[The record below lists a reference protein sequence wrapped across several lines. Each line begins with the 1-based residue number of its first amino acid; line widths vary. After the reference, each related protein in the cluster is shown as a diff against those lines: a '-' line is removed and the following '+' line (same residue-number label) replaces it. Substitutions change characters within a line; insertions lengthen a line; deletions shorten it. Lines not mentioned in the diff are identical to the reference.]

1 MSGDGNSYDGRIWCR
16 DEDRDR
22 VNDLKRGGE
31 TQADVLERVL
41 DFYDEHDPSDAPSGN
56 VDHGPD
62 VDALA
67 DAVADRVGPV
77 ISEVIWDT
85 LDADELAQQTA
96 AYVDGADTAE
106 IAKSTADEVAE
117 RIDVSGASAD
127 DVRAAAERGAENAL
141 QGVR

>member
-1 MSGDGNSYDGRIWCR
+1 MTDDGNSYDGRIWCR

-56 VDHGPD
+56 VDHAPD

-67 DAVADRVGPV
+67 DA
-77 ISEVIWDT
+77 
-85 LDADELAQQTA
+85 L
-96 AYVDGADTAE
+96 
-106 IAKSTADEVAE
+106 AE
-117 RIDVSGASAD
+117 RINTGTDTAAIANATASE
-127 DVRAAAERGAENAL
+127 VESRLR
-141 QGVR
+141 

>member
-1 MSGDGNSYDGRIWCR
+1 MSKDDGNSYDGRIWCR

-56 VDHGPD
+56 ADHGPD

-67 DAVADRVGPV
+67 DAVAERINTGTDTAA
-77 ISEVIWDT
+77 IANATASEVESR
-85 LDADELAQQTA
+85 L
-96 AYVDGADTAE
+96 
-106 IAKSTADEVAE
+106 
-117 RIDVSGASAD
+117 R
-127 DVRAAAERGAENAL
+127 
-141 QGVR
+141 

>member
-1 MSGDGNSYDGRIWCR
+1 MSKDDGNSYDGRIWCR

-67 DAVADRVGPV
+67 DA
-77 ISEVIWDT
+77 
-85 LDADELAQQTA
+85 L
-96 AYVDGADTAE
+96 
-106 IAKSTADEVAE
+106 AE
-117 RIDVSGASAD
+117 RINTGTDTAAIANATASE
-127 DVRAAAERGAENAL
+127 VESRLR
-141 QGVR
+141 

>member
-1 MSGDGNSYDGRIWCR
+1 MSKDDGNSYDGRIWCR

-41 DFYDEHDPSDAPSGN
+41 DFYDEHDPSDAPNEN

-67 DAVADRVGPV
+67 DA
-77 ISEVIWDT
+77 
-85 LDADELAQQTA
+85 L
-96 AYVDGADTAE
+96 
-106 IAKSTADEVAE
+106 AE
-117 RIDVSGASAD
+117 RINTRTDTAAIANATASE
-127 DVRAAAERGAENAL
+127 VESRLR
-141 QGVR
+141 

>member
-1 MSGDGNSYDGRIWCR
+1 MSKDDGNSYDGRIWCR

-56 VDHGPD
+56 VDHAPD

-67 DAVADRVGPV
+67 DA
-77 ISEVIWDT
+77 
-85 LDADELAQQTA
+85 L
-96 AYVDGADTAE
+96 
-106 IAKSTADEVAE
+106 AE
-117 RIDVSGASAD
+117 RINTGTDTAAIANATASE
-127 DVRAAAERGAENAL
+127 VESRLR
-141 QGVR
+141 

>member
-1 MSGDGNSYDGRIWCR
+1 MSKDDGNSYDGRIWCR

-41 DFYDEHDPSDAPSGN
+41 DFYDEHDPNDAPSGN

-67 DAVADRVGPV
+67 DA
-77 ISEVIWDT
+77 
-85 LDADELAQQTA
+85 L
-96 AYVDGADTAE
+96 
-106 IAKSTADEVAE
+106 AE
-117 RIDVSGASAD
+117 RINTRTDTAAIANATASE
-127 DVRAAAERGAENAL
+127 VESRLR
-141 QGVR
+141 

>member
-1 MSGDGNSYDGRIWCR
+1 MSKDDGNSYDGRIWCR

-41 DFYDEHDPSDAPSGN
+41 DFYDEHDPSDAPSEN

-67 DAVADRVGPV
+67 DA
-77 ISEVIWDT
+77 
-85 LDADELAQQTA
+85 L
-96 AYVDGADTAE
+96 
-106 IAKSTADEVAE
+106 AE